1 MSDEYFDLHFLQY
14 TDIDECKTQTADCA
28 LNATCSDTDGGYTC
42 TCKSGFEE
50 NGKMC
55 TGDDRIIYTCIIMV
69 ANITLLSLSIL
80 SVVMVVHLTM
90 TQCFSFQR
98 ITR

>member
-55 TGDDRIIYTCIIMV
+55 TGDDRIIYIIMDY
-69 ANITLLSLSIL
+69 ANITLLSLSI
-80 SVVMVVHLTM
+80 
-90 TQCFSFQR
+90 
-98 ITR
+98 